1 MSDIIFIEKLTVF
14 ATIGVYDWEQQIKQ
28 KLVFDLE
35 MAWDSRRA
43 AAEDNVEYCL
53 NYAEVSQFILDYA
66 ASKPFLLIETVAYQV
81 AEQLQQQFSIAWL
94 RLKLSKPSAVA
105 QATAVGIIVERG
117 QR

>member
-94 RLKLSKPSAVA
+94 RLKLSKPSAVP
-105 QATAVGIIVERG
+105 QAAAVGIIIERG